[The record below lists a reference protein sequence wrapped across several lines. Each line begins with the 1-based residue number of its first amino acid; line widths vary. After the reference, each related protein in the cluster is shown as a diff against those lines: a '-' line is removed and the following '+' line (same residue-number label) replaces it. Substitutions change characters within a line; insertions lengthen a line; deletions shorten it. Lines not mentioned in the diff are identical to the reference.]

1 MSIERTLQTF
11 TILGQVLHQIGPG
24 RVRTIRPEITADRG
38 WGSIT
43 GRVRHCVGRVTRVTQ
58 LALADGPGR

>member
-1 MSIERTLQTF
+1 MSALLSSQADEYRTLRHKLVQLYVKF
-11 TILGQVLHQIGPG
+11 SIKIGSG

-43 GRVRHCVGRVTRVTQ
+43 GRVRHCVGRV
-58 LALADGPGR
+58 G